1 MRMGLVDDHVL
12 LRDGLGPATGH
23 GAELT
28 PALTWMSGA
37 DKRCTY
43 VNAAWMAFT
52 GRPLEAVL
60 GDGWR
65 EAIHPDDL
73 PRYFEV
79 LDAAYEGHQ
88 PYTLE
93 YRLRRHDG
101 EYRWILD
108 SGIPLPAPEGSSAGY
123 IGSIVDITERKRAE
137 ELLRRKESELT
148 EAQRLAGI
156 GSWHWDCETG
166 TVTWSEE
173 LFRLAG
179 RDPSLPA
186 VSYER
191 HPELYSVKSW
201 NRLRAAVDTSLQTG
215 APYELLLEMICAD
228 GFRRWVT
235 ARGEVERG
243 SSGDTT
249 GLRGTVQ
256 DITARKHTE
265 EAISNQRRRLLEAQE
280 AERARIAR
288 ELHDDIAQRL
298 ALLSL
303 ALQELQ
309 QSADP
314 SSELQRSIAA
324 LSRETVDIATDLQA
338 LSHELHT
345 YKLQLLGVVSAISG
359 VCSEVSA
366 RHKLEVAFTHKHVP
380 GTVPHDI
387 ALCLFRV
394 LQEALRNAVRH
405 SGARHFAVSLEGTAT
420 LLTLTVRDEGSG
432 FKPES
437 LPRDRGLGLTSMR
450 ERLKVVGGELVIDS
464 LPPGGTTV
472 VARVPLQDPQPHT
485 G

>member
-1 MRMGLVDDHVL
+1 MGLVDDHVL
-12 LRDGLGPATGH
+12 LRDGLGPAPGPV
-23 GAELT
+23 AELT
-28 PALTWMSGA
+28 PALTWMSDA

-73 PRYFEV
+73 PGYVEV
-79 LDAAYEGHQ
+79 LDAAYERHQ

-123 IGSIVDITERKRAE
+123 VGSIVDITERKRAE
-137 ELLRRKESELT
+137 ELLRRKQSELT

-156 GSWHWDCETG
+156 GSWRWDCGTG

-179 RDPSLPA
+179 RDPSLPP

-191 HPELYSVKSW
+191 HPELYSVESW

-228 GFRRWVT
+228 GSRRWVT

-243 SSGDTT
+243 SSGDIT

-256 DITARKHTE
+256 DITARKHAE
-265 EAISNQRRRLLEAQE
+265 EALFNQRRRLLEAQE

-298 ALLSL
+298 SLLSL
-303 ALQELQ
+303 ALQKLQ

-338 LSHELHT
+338 LSHELHS
-345 YKLQLLGVVSAISG
+345 YKLQLLGLVSAVEG
-359 VCSEVSA
+359 LCSEVSA
-366 RHKLEVAFTHKHVP
+366 RHKLEVAFTHKDVP
-380 GTVPHDI
+380 GTVRQDI

>member
-1 MRMGLVDDHVL
+1 MTRV
-12 LRDGLGPATGH
+12 
-23 GAELT
+23 AELT
-28 PALTWMSGA
+28 PTLTWMSDA
-37 DKRCTY
+37 DGRCTY
-43 VNAAWMAFT
+43 VNTAWMAFT
-52 GRPLEAVL
+52 GLALETVL
-60 GDGWR
+60 ADGWR
-65 EAIHPDDL
+65 EAIHPNDL
-73 PRYFEV
+73 RRCLQV
-79 LDAAYEGHQ
+79 LDAAFEGHQ

-108 SGIPLPAPEGSSAGY
+108 SGIPLLAPDGSATGY
-123 IGSIVDITERKRAE
+123 VGSIVDITEHKCAE
-137 ELLRRKESELT
+137 ELLRRKEFELT

-156 GSWHWDCETG
+156 GSWHWDRGSG

-191 HPELYSVKSW
+191 HSELYSFESW

-228 GFRRWVT
+228 GSRRWLT

-243 SSGDTT
+243 STGDII

-256 DITARKHTE
+256 DITARKHAE
-265 EAISNQRRRLLEAQE
+265 EALSNQSRRLVEAQE

-309 QSADP
+309 RSVEP
-314 SSELQRSIAA
+314 SSELQRSIGA

-338 LSHELHT
+338 LSHELHS
-345 YKLQLLGVVSAISG
+345 YKLQLLGVGAAIRD
-359 VCSEVSA
+359 VCAVLSA
-366 RHKLEVAFTHKHVP
+366 RHKVEVEFTHHDVP
-380 GTVPHDI
+380 GTVRPDI

-394 LQEALRNAVRH
+394 VQEALQNAVRH
-405 SGARHFAVSLEGTAT
+405 SGAHRFAVSLDGTPT
-420 LLTLTVRDEGSG
+420 VLTLTVRDEGCG
-432 FKPES
+432 FNPES
-437 LPRDRGLGLTSMR
+437 LPEDRGLGLTSMR
-450 ERLKVVGGELVIDS
+450 ERLKLVAGELVIDS
-464 LPPGGTTV
+464 KPGSGTTV
-472 VARVPLQDPQPHT
+472 AARVPLQEPHP
-485 G
+485 

>member
-1 MRMGLVDDHVL
+1 MSRV
-12 LRDGLGPATGH
+12 
-23 GAELT
+23 AELVPT
-28 PALTWMSGA
+28 LTWMSDA

-43 VNAAWMAFT
+43 VNTAWVAFT
-52 GRPLEAVL
+52 GRALETAL
-60 GDGWR
+60 ADGWR
-65 EAIHPDDL
+65 EVIHPDDL
-73 PRYFEV
+73 PRCLEVFDAAFEV
-79 LDAAYEGHQ
+79 HQ

-123 IGSIVDITERKRAE
+123 VGSIVDITERKRAE
-137 ELLRRKESELT
+137 ESLRRKESELT

-156 GSWHWDCETG
+156 GSWHWDLGSG

-191 HPELYSVKSW
+191 HPELYSSESW

-228 GFRRWVT
+228 ASRRWVT

-243 SSGDTT
+243 STGDII

-256 DITARKHTE
+256 DITARKHAE
-265 EAISNQRRRLLEAQE
+265 EALSNQRRRLLDAQE

-309 QSADP
+309 RSTEP
-314 SSELQRSIAA
+314 SSELQRSIGA

-338 LSHELHT
+338 LSHELHS
-345 YKLQLLGVVSAISG
+345 YKLQLLGVVAAIG
-359 VCSEVSA
+359 DVCAVLST
-366 RHKLEVAFTHKHVP
+366 RHKVEVEFTHQDVP
-380 GTVPHDI
+380 GTVRPDI

-394 LQEALRNAVRH
+394 LQEALQNAVRH
-405 SGARHFAVSLEGTAT
+405 SGAHRFAVSLNGAPTV
-420 LLTLTVRDEGSG
+420 LTLTVRDEGCG
-432 FKPES
+432 FNPES
-437 LPRDRGLGLTSMR
+437 LPEDRGLGLTSMR
-450 ERLKVVGGELVIDS
+450 ERLKLVEGELVLDS
-464 LPPGGTTV
+464 MPDNGTTV
-472 VARVPLQDPQPHT
+472 VARVPLQERPS
-485 G
+485 